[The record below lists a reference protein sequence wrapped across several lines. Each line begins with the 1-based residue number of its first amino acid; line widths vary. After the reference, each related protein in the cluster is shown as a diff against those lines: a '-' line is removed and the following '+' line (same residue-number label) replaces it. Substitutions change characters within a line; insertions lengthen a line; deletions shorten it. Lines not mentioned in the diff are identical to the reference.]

1 MLIALQNLVLNR
13 RHRNL
18 SIILSVQYWQHWNA
32 IPMPL
37 RKNASDVVLRH
48 RPINAKELA
57 SIVDDIF
64 ALDRNK
70 ATAGAGVAYNFKKKR
85 KDFDCPHCAAAFGR
99 ASTLTTHVRTVHEKR
114 KDYDCPHCA
123 AAFGRASGRARHVR
137 TQHPGNNNS
146 QDDDECPLC
155 LDPLATAAATAT
167 TRCNHRFCRACIV
180 EELGRS
186 GECPMCRQQC
196 AVADLN

>member
-18 SIILSVQYWQHWNA
+18 SIILNVQYWNS
-32 IPMPL
+32 IPTPL
-37 RKNASDVVLRH
+37 RKNASDVVLCH

-70 ATAGAGVAYNFKKKR
+70 ATAGAGVAYSFKK
-85 KDFDCPHCAAAFGR
+85 
-99 ASTLTTHVRTVHEKR
+99 KR

-123 AAFGRASGRARHVR
+123 AAFG
-137 TQHPGNNNS
+137 T
-146 QDDDECPLC
+146 
-155 LDPLATAAATAT
+155 
-167 TRCNHRFCRACIV
+167 
-180 EELGRS
+180 
-186 GECPMCRQQC
+186 GE
-196 AVADLN
+196 

>member
-18 SIILSVQYWQHWNA
+18 SIILSVQYWQYWNA

-64 ALDRNK
+64 LLDRNK
-70 ATAGAGVAYNFKKKR
+70 TTAGAGMAYSFKKK
-85 KDFDCPHCAAAFGR
+85 G
-99 ASTLTTHVRTVHEKR
+99 
-114 KDYDCPHCA
+114 KDYDCPHCTT
-123 AAFGRASGRARHVR
+123 AFG
-137 TQHPGNNNS
+137 T
-146 QDDDECPLC
+146 
-155 LDPLATAAATAT
+155 
-167 TRCNHRFCRACIV
+167 
-180 EELGRS
+180 
-186 GECPMCRQQC
+186 GE
-196 AVADLN
+196 